1 MGKRRGKRRL
11 VAGHIICTHGGRGM
25 MKTQLDQIAKK
36 AKLDP
41 KVRFTSLAHLLTPE
55 FLTETWG
62 MMNRS
67 AASGIDGQTARQFE
81 RDVEQQVAEIHKQ
94 LKAGRYRAP
103 PVRRVE
109 IPKGPGKT
117 GTRPLGIPTVA
128 DRLLQRAVARIIEAV
143 FEADFLDCSYGFRPG
158 RNPHHALQAL
168 RLQIVSKK
176 VNHVFEADIRS
187 YFTRISHQWLRKM
200 VAHRI
205 ADPAILKLIG
215 KWLNAGAMQDG
226 VITYAEEGT
235 PQGGSIS
242 PVLSNLY
249 LHFVLDL
256 WFEKKIKPKCRGEA
270 YLVRFADDF
279 VVSFQFRQDADHF
292 QQRVRER
299 FAEFGLELAEEKTR
313 RILFGRFAGMTCL
326 RHGLGRP
333 ETFEFLGFKHVC
345 GVDRAGR
352 FALIRIPSV
361 KSCRKFLAR
370 TREWIFQHRH
380 WRKWEQQE
388 HLTKM
393 LRGFYQYFGLHHCE
407 RKLNGVRLQV
417 QRQWMSALN
426 RCGQR
431 RRTNWTRLKDRSW
444 FELPFAQNLHPMV

>member
-1 MGKRRGKRRL
+1 
-11 VAGHIICTHGGRGM
+11 M

-41 KVRFTSLAHLLTPE
+41 KVRFTSLAHLLTTE

-109 IPKGPGKT
+109 IPKGPGKA

-128 DRLLQRAVARIIEAV
+128 DRLLQRAVARILEAV

-168 RLQIVSKK
+168 RLHIVAKK
-176 VNHVFEADIRS
+176 VSYVHEADIRS
-187 YFTRISHQWLRKM
+187 YFTRIDHRWLYKM

-205 ADPAILKLIG
+205 GDPVILRLIA
-215 KWLNAGAMQDG
+215 KWLKAGVMQDG
-226 VITYAEEGT
+226 AFIDAKDGV
-235 PQGGSIS
+235 PQGGPIS

-249 LHFVLDL
+249 LHFTLDL
-256 WFEKKIKPKCRGEA
+256 WFAKKIKPQARGEA

-279 VVSFQFRQDADHF
+279 VGCFQYREDADRY
-292 QQRVRER
+292 QRQLRER
-299 FAEFGLELAEEKTR
+299 FARFNLELAEDKTR
-313 RILFGRFAGMTCL
+313 LLAFGRFAAPPQGDW
-326 RHGLGRP
+326 RAKRP

-345 GVDRAGR
+345 GKARNGR
-352 FALIRIPSV
+352 FAVIRLPSL
-361 KSCRKFLAR
+361 KSRRKFLAQ
-370 TREWIFQHRH
+370 THQWLTEHWH
-380 WRKWEQQE
+380 WRRREQQE
-388 HLTKM
+388 HLSM
-393 LRGFYQYFGLHHCE
+393 QLRGFYQYFGLHHCE
-407 RKLNGVRLQV
+407 RHLNAVRREV
-417 QRQWMSALN
+417 QRQWKHRLQSQ
-426 RCGQR
+426 GQR
-431 RRTNWTRLKDRSW
+431 RKWSWKRLRGRPW
-444 FELPFAQNLHPMV
+444 FDLPFGSVVHPTV